1 MFETFK
7 WGMAYLAPRGVGPTE
22 WTGSEKA
29 QTQRLRRFYLL
40 GQTADSMRAWDIRRA
55 VQAVKQISG
64 LEKKPLWIQGQRD
77 MAVNALYASLF
88 EDGITRLDLHE
99 LPTSHARGPAYLNVL
114 KYLDLPQAAALAA
127 EKTRVIIYS
136 ADEKAWAY
144 PAAVVKLLGLPEK
157 QWQIRKPMAAE

>member
-1 MFETFK
+1 
-7 WGMAYLAPRGVGPTE
+7 
-22 WTGSEKA
+22 
-29 QTQRLRRFYLL
+29 
-40 GQTADSMRAWDIRRA
+40 MRAWDIRRA

-64 LEKKPLWIQGQRD
+64 FEKKPLWIQGQRD

-99 LPTSHARGPAYLNVL
+99 LPTSHASGPAYLNVL

-136 ADEKAWAY
+136 ADEKAWTY

-157 QWQIRKPMAAE
+157 QWQIRKPMAE